1 MPVRTA
7 QIATLTS
14 SKGSPFNEKIVA
26 LIGFAVLLVSV
37 VFLADRPPINER
49 TDFSVTYIGSRMVY
63 LGLGGK
69 LYDLAEQQK
78 LKRLL
83 LPDAEPLIYEHPPFE
98 ALLLA
103 PLGALPYKTAYLIW
117 GLINVAIWLMLPYL
131 LRPYAPAP
139 RDDLGY
145 LALWLLFAP
154 LGVALFEGQSS
165 LLLLLLYSI
174 AFIQLRHGR
183 EFWAGAI
190 LGLAL
195 FKFQFV
201 IPFALIF
208 LLQRKWR
215 FMKGFMATATALGVL
230 SLVAVGWHGIIGYIH
245 LLVGI
250 AAHPDNSSYGA
261 AIGTATIQG
270 FVHALLVG
278 VLGHAAVSVIV
289 AGVSI
294 FLVAWTAWRWRKAD
308 LAADERNFDRQT
320 FDLMFAAAIV
330 VSLVTGFH
338 MFTYDLS
345 PLMLAMLL
353 VAGHFPGRSQA
364 RLRLILGTTLVMFWI
379 PPLYLA
385 LLAGHCVYLW
395 FPVLMAFMIGTLKLA
410 ESPAEGMPSTD
421 IGGPAVRLAG
431 IPYHGK

>member
-1 MPVRTA
+1 
-7 QIATLTS
+7 
-14 SKGSPFNEKIVA
+14 
-26 LIGFAVLLVSV
+26 V

-63 LGLGGK
+63 QGLGPK

-78 LKRLL
+78 VKSLL

-98 ALLLA
+98 ALFLA
-103 PLGALPYKTAYLIW
+103 PLGALPYKSAYLIW
-117 GLINVAIWLMLPYL
+117 GLINAAIWLMLPFI

-145 LALWLLFAP
+145 LLLWLLFAP
-154 LGVALFEGQSS
+154 LGVTLFEGQSS
-165 LLLLLLYSI
+165 LFLLLLYSI
-174 AFIQLRHGR
+174 TFIQLRGGR
-183 EFWAGAI
+183 DLRAGAI
-190 LGLAL
+190 FGLAL
-195 FKFQFV
+195 FKFQFGL
-201 IPFALIF
+201 PFVLIF

-215 FMKGFMATATALGVL
+215 FMKGFLATSTALGAL
-230 SLVAVGWHGIIGYIH
+230 SLVAVGGHGIISYIQ

-250 AAHPDNSSYGA
+250 AAHPDNSSYGR
-261 AIGTATIQG
+261 AIGMATVQG
-270 FVHALLVG
+270 FLQPLLGG
-278 VLGHAAVSVIV
+278 VLGHAAVSLIV

-294 FLVAWTAWRWRKAD
+294 FLILWTAWRWRKAGP
-308 LAADERNFDRQT
+308 APDRRT

-353 VAGHFPGRSQA
+353 VAGYFPGR
-364 RLRLILGTTLVMFWI
+364 RHTILRVVLGTTLGLFWI

-385 LLAGHCVYLW
+385 LLARHRVYLW
-395 FPVLMAFMIGTLKLA
+395 FPVLTVFMIGTFKLA
-410 ESPAEGMPSTD
+410 EIPEEGMPSTNIAD
-421 IGGPAVRLAG
+421 PAVRLAG
-431 IPYHGK
+431 IPYNGK

>member
-1 MPVRTA
+1 MTES
-7 QIATLTS
+7 QTTL
-14 SKGSPFNEKIVA
+14 KRIEFNENIVA
-26 LIGFAVLLVSV
+26 MLAFAVLLVAV

-63 LGLGGK
+63 LGLGSK

-103 PLGALPYKTAYLIW
+103 PLGSLPYKTAYLIW
-117 GLINVAIWLMLPYL
+117 GLINVAIWLMLTYL
-131 LRPYAPAP
+131 LRPYTPAP
-139 RDDLGY
+139 RDDLAY

-174 AFIQLRHGR
+174 AFIQLRSGR
-183 EFWAGAI
+183 DFRAGAI

-215 FMKGFMATATALGVL
+215 FIKGFLATGTALGVL
-230 SLVAVGWHGIIGYIH
+230 SLLAVGWHGIISYIH

-270 FVHALLVG
+270 FVHALLGG
-278 VLGHAAVSVIV
+278 VLGHAAVSLIV

-294 FLVAWTAWRWRKAD
+294 FLIVWTAWRWRKAG
-308 LAADERNFDRQT
+308 LAAVQTFDRRA

-345 PLMLAMLL
+345 PLMPAMLL

-364 RLRLILGTTLVMFWI
+364 LLRLILGTTLVMFWI
-379 PPLYLA
+379 PPLYLV
-385 LLAGHCVYLW
+385 LLARHCVYLW
-395 FPVLMAFMIGTLKLA
+395 FPVLMAFMLGTLKLA

-421 IGGPAVRLAG
+421 IGDRAVRLAG
-431 IPYHGK
+431 IP

>member
-1 MPVRTA
+1 LKRIEFS
-7 QIATLTS
+7 Q
-14 SKGSPFNEKIVA
+14 NIVA
-26 LIGFAVLLVSV
+26 LIAFAVLLVSV

-63 LGLGGK
+63 LGQGAK

-78 LKRLL
+78 LKSLL

-98 ALLLA
+98 ALFLA
-103 PLGALPYKTAYLIW
+103 PLGALSYKTAYLVW
-117 GLINVAIWLMLPYL
+117 GLINIAVWLFLPYL

-145 LALWLLFAP
+145 LFLWLLFAP

-165 LLLLLLYSI
+165 LLLLLLYSL
-174 AFIQLRHGR
+174 AFIQLRGGR
-183 EFWAGAI
+183 DFRAGAI

-215 FMKGFMATATALGVL
+215 FIKGFLATATALGVL
-230 SLVAVGWHGIIGYIH
+230 SFVAVGWHGIINYIR

-250 AAHPDNSSYGA
+250 AAHPANASYGS
-261 AIGTATIQG
+261 AIGMATVQG
-270 FVHALLVG
+270 FMQPLLAG
-278 VLGHAAVSVIV
+278 VLGHAAVSLIV
-289 AGVSI
+289 AGVSL
-294 FLVAWTAWRWRKAD
+294 FLILWTAWRWRKAG
-308 LAADERNFDRQT
+308 LAADRRT
-320 FDLMFAAAIV
+320 FDLLFAAAIV

-338 MFTYDLS
+338 MFTHDLS

-353 VAGHFPGRSQA
+353 VAGHFPGRSHTL
-364 RLRLILGTTLVMFWI
+364 LRLVLGTTLGLFWI

-385 LLAGHCVYLW
+385 LLARHCVYLW
-395 FPVLMAFMIGTLKLA
+395 FPVLTVFMIGTFKLA
-410 ESPAEGMPSTD
+410 DTPAEGTPSSNSAD
-421 IGGPAVRLAG
+421 PAVRLAG
-431 IPYHGK
+431 IPYNGR

>member
-1 MPVRTA
+1 MFALSQRTNTIRRVPSVPVRTA
-7 QIATLTS
+7 QVAPLTS
-14 SKGSPFNEKIVA
+14 PKGIKFENA
-26 LIGFAVLLVSV
+26 LALFGSAVLLVFV
-37 VFLADRPPINER
+37 VFLADRPPTMEEA
-49 TDFSVTYIGSRMVY
+49 DFSITYIGSRMVY
-63 LGLGGK
+63 LGMGPK
-69 LYDLAEQQK
+69 LYDLAEQQR

-83 LPDAEPLIYEHPPFE
+83 VPNSLPLIYEHPPFE

-103 PLGALPYKTAYLIW
+103 PLGALRYKTAYLIW

-165 LLLLLLYSI
+165 LLLVLLYAI
-174 AFIQLRHGR
+174 AFIQLRSGR
-183 EFWAGAI
+183 DFRAGAI

-201 IPFALIF
+201 VPLAVIF

-215 FMKGFMATATALGVL
+215 FMKGFLATGTVLGVL
-230 SLVAVGWHGIIGYIH
+230 SLVAVGWHGIVSYID

-250 AAHPDNSSYGA
+250 ATHPDNSSYGA

-270 FVHALLVG
+270 FVHALLGG
-278 VLGHAAVSVIV
+278 VLGHAAVSLIV

-294 FLVAWTAWRWRKAD
+294 FLIVWTAWRWRKAG
-308 LAADERNFDRQT
+308 LAAVQTFDRRA

-345 PLMLAMLL
+345 PLMPAMLL

-364 RLRLILGTTLVMFWI
+364 LLRLILGTTLVMFWS

-385 LLAGHCVYLW
+385 LLARHCVYLW
-395 FPVLMAFMIGTLKLA
+395 FPV
-410 ESPAEGMPSTD
+410 
-421 IGGPAVRLAG
+421 
-431 IPYHGK
+431 

>member
-1 MPVRTA
+1 MA
-7 QIATLTS
+7 MLTS

-103 PLGALPYKTAYLIW
+103 PLGALPYKTAYLIC
-117 GLINVAIWLMLPYL
+117 GLINVAICVMLPYL

-165 LLLLLLYSI
+165 LLLVLLYVI
-174 AFIQLRHGR
+174 AFIQLRSGR
-183 EFWAGAI
+183 DFRAGAI

-201 IPFALIF
+201 VPLAVIF
-208 LLQRKWR
+208 LLQRQWR
-215 FMKGFMATATALGVL
+215 FMKGFLTIGTALGAL
-230 SLVAVGWHGIIGYIH
+230 SLVA
-245 LLVGI
+245 
-250 AAHPDNSSYGA
+250 A
-261 AIGTATIQG
+261 
-270 FVHALLVG
+270 
-278 VLGHAAVSVIV
+278 VL
-289 AGVSI
+289 
-294 FLVAWTAWRWRKAD
+294 R
-308 LAADERNFDRQT
+308 
-320 FDLMFAAAIV
+320 
-330 VSLVTGFH
+330 
-338 MFTYDLS
+338 
-345 PLMLAMLL
+345 
-353 VAGHFPGRSQA
+353 
-364 RLRLILGTTLVMFWI
+364 
-379 PPLYLA
+379 
-385 LLAGHCVYLW
+385 
-395 FPVLMAFMIGTLKLA
+395 
-410 ESPAEGMPSTD
+410 
-421 IGGPAVRLAG
+421 
-431 IPYHGK
+431 